1 MWVSA
6 KLHVVQFKAPLPRV
20 WSFKRTQE
28 ILELN
33 SSAGVLRPL
42 DYLPKTSKHNQM
54 FNVVQYNLP
63 SNKFP
68 LWCAANRKFRD
79 SSVSSLLS
87 CAVRS
92 ESLRNCSLLI
102 HLDPPGSTDAI
113 WCWLFHLSVD
123 QNKGISSSYNRRS
136 TASTAIPTVSIAERF
151 CRIRHYFAQRIVET
165 LLRCYISQY
174 LETWREP
181 GPTQLGLTIA
191 DQSRI
196 NREPIAV
203 FHRHF
208 LKIESIWLL
217 DFELCCFDSSLL
229 IIGYHYWTQCLG
241 RP

>member
-20 WSFKRTQE
+20 WSFKRMQE

-68 LWCAANRKFRD
+68 LWCAANRNFRD

-123 QNKGISSSYNRRS
+123 QNKK
-136 TASTAIPTVSIAERF
+136 VSQA
-151 CRIRHYFAQRIVET
+151 A
-165 LLRCYISQY
+165 
-174 LETWREP
+174 
-181 GPTQLGLTIA
+181 TIA
-191 DQSRI
+191 DQPRQPRSQRCQSRKGSVVSNI
-196 NREPIAV
+196 ILRRESSKHCYAATY
-203 FHRHF
+203 H
-208 LKIESIWLL
+208 SI
-217 DFELCCFDSSLL
+217 
-229 IIGYHYWTQCLG
+229 
-241 RP
+241 